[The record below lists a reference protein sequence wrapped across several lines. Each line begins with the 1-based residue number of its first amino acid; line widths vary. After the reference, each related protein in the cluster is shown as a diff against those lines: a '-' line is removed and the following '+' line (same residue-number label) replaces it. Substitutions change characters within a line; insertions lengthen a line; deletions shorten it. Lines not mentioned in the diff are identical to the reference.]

1 MEGASII
8 INPFNFIMPI
18 FIFSDRPNIANPIQL
33 VINLLGGRFNVLAPL
48 AETIEAG
55 LYSYVI
61 FEFADSMFKLGDIF
75 KKWLE
80 FK

>member
-1 MEGASII
+1 MEIFMFSVTPSI
-8 INPFNFIMPI
+8 
-18 FIFSDRPNIANPIQL
+18 PNAIQL

-55 LYSYVI
+55 LYSYGI
-61 FEFADSMFKLGDIF
+61 FEFADSMFKLGDKF
-75 KKWLE
+75 KKWLG